1 MRTGYTP
8 VDVDIK
14 LFREDDGLIW
24 RIGGELGDECEA
36 LPRPP
41 TVAQAK
47 KDARAAYPPHS
58 PSRPRAAWM

>member
-1 MRTGYTP
+1 MEHLTHENNLKFTITVDHEDRYTP

-41 TVAQAK
+41 TVAQA
-47 KDARAAYPPHS
+47 R
-58 PSRPRAAWM
+58 